1 MRGELKIQ
9 IIRDDEEE
17 SPAISVCSPED
28 CIEMIPASTVQR
40 AKVGSYFG
48 LWFAL
53 SVGYAVFN
61 KRVTNALPLPWLVA
75 TSTVLVGSGFV
86 SLLWM
91 LGVRET
97 PQLTATQLWGLLPIG
112 TFHAIGHA
120 AGTLG
125 TTYGSVSFAQVVK
138 AAGPV
143 YACVLSAFVLRQ
155 AVSARVWLSLLPI
168 VGGVALA
175 TLKELSFCWGALIGA
190 VVSDLALALRNVYSK
205 QRMDRPAE
213 ERGDLSPANMFG
225 VLTVLST
232 AVSLPVALLVEGRI
246 APAAWAEAVATV
258 PGGTAALVAQIAA
271 AGLFF
276 YGYSEVAMQALASV
290 HPVTHAIGNTLRRVV
305 IMLVCMVVFRTPMT
319 ALGAVGSAFGIGG
332 AFMYAITR
340 HREKMAEKMAEQAAE
355 LPQDEATAPDWGD
368 ACDPWRVSIGCILG
382 PLTPTWLRQP
392 SPLPASQPSP
402 PPASQTPDTG
412 PKAR

>member
-1 MRGELKIQ
+1 MLAALITACSGLGSFAPASPRASAILSRTPLTRSVAPLLTASRAPTSPAQQIQGIVRGELKIQ

-190 VVSDLALALRNVYSK
+190 VVSDLALALRNV
-205 QRMDRPAE
+205 R
-213 ERGDLSPANMFG
+213 
-225 VLTVLST
+225 
-232 AVSLPVALLVEGRI
+232 
-246 APAAWAEAVATV
+246 
-258 PGGTAALVAQIAA
+258 
-271 AGLFF
+271 
-276 YGYSEVAMQALASV
+276 
-290 HPVTHAIGNTLRRVV
+290 HA
-305 IMLVCMVVFRTPMT
+305 
-319 ALGAVGSAFGIGG
+319 
-332 AFMYAITR
+332 
-340 HREKMAEKMAEQAAE
+340 
-355 LPQDEATAPDWGD
+355 
-368 ACDPWRVSIGCILG
+368 
-382 PLTPTWLRQP
+382 
-392 SPLPASQPSP
+392 
-402 PPASQTPDTG
+402 
-412 PKAR
+412 